1 MLLSEGE
8 RAELRLI
15 LMTIRD
21 SDLRII
27 DPALARMA
35 QRAVDLL
42 TTDEDRARVL
52 VR

>member
-1 MLLSEGE
+1 MLLSDGE

-35 QRAVDLL
+35 QRGVDLL
-42 TTDEDRARVL
+42 KPATIHHRDAP
-52 VR
+52 

>member
-1 MLLSEGE
+1 MMLNESD
-8 RAELRLI
+8 RAEIRLI

-27 DPALARMA
+27 DPGLARMA
-35 QRAVDLL
+35 QRGVDLL
-42 TTDEDRARVL
+42 KTDEDRARVL